1 MILRRYAL
9 RMPDVAREAILRS
22 LCLFGALGHAPT
34 AAETVAAAD
43 VGPTPGAVLEAE
55 AWEALDGLVASGA
68 VAATRGRVGLAMHLP
83 AALERAEEADF
94 FFPRKWRKAKR
105 VAAWLARLPTVRFVA
120 LANTTA
126 WGMARDEG
134 DLDFFVVAEKGS
146 IWRTRIA
153 AVAPFIATR
162 QLPGQRV
169 SERDAVCL
177 SYFVA
182 DNALDL
188 SAYRLDGDDPYVRHW
203 LLALLPLFDDGI
215 GASLW
220 DTNAGLRRRHPLAC
234 PWALAEGAI
243 SRPPR
248 LRAPLPRF
256 LERPSEAIQRR
267 WFPASIRD
275 AMNRDSRVRISDD
288 VLKFHVDD
296 GRAAYRGRYQDLCR
310 TYGIA
315 P

>member
-1 MILRRYAL
+1 MSDA
-9 RMPDVAREAILRS
+9 AREAVLRS

-43 VGPTPGAVLEAE
+43 VGPSGGRANEAE
-55 AWEALDGLVASGA
+55 AWAALEALTASGS
-68 VAATRGRVGLAMHLP
+68 VAAERGRIGLAAHLP

-126 WGMARDEG
+126 WGMARDES
-134 DLDFFVVAEKGS
+134 DLDFFVVAAAGS
-146 IWRTRIA
+146 VWRTRIA

-177 SYFVA
+177 SYFIA

-188 SAYRLDGDDPYVRHW
+188 SAYCLEGDDPYVRHW
-203 LLALLPLFDDGI
+203 FLALLPLFDDGI
-215 GASLW
+215 GRTLW
-220 DTNAGLRRRHPLAC
+220 EANAELRRRHPLARA
-234 PWALAEGAI
+234 WALAEGAAP
-243 SRPPR
+243 RPPR
-248 LRAPLPRF
+248 LRIPLPRWS
-256 LERPSEAIQRR
+256 ERPSETIQRR
-267 WFPASIRD
+267 WFPPSIRD

-296 GRAAYRGRYQDLCR
+296 GRAAYRGRYQELCR
-310 TYGIA
+310 THGIA
-315 P
+315 S

>member
-1 MILRRYAL
+1 MS
-9 RMPDVAREAILRS
+9 DVAREAVLRS

-43 VGPTPGAVLEAE
+43 VGIGDGAVGEAE
-55 AWEALDGLVASGA
+55 AWTALETLTASGS
-68 VAATRGRVGLAMHLP
+68 VAAKRGRVGLATHLP

-94 FFPRKWRKAKR
+94 FFPRKWRKARR
-105 VAAWLARLPTVRFVA
+105 VAAYLARLPTVRFVA

-134 DLDFFVVAEKGS
+134 DLDLFVIAEAGS
-146 IWRTRIA
+146 VWRTRIA
-153 AVAPFIATR
+153 AVTPFIATR
-162 QLPGQRV
+162 QLPGQRS

-188 SAYRLDGDDPYVRHW
+188 SAYCLEDDDPYVRHW
-203 LLALLPLFDDGI
+203 FLALLPLFDDGI
-215 GASLW
+215 GTTLW
-220 DTNAGLRRRHPLAC
+220 EANAGLRRRHPFARPWTLAGG
-234 PWALAEGAI
+234 LAA
-243 SRPPR
+243 RPPR
-248 LRAPLPRF
+248 FRAPLPRF

-275 AMNRDSRVRISDD
+275 AMNRDSRVRVSDD

-296 GRAAYRGRYQDLCR
+296 GRASYRDRYQELCR

>member
-1 MILRRYAL
+1 MSSEA
-9 RMPDVAREAILRS
+9 ARGAVLRS

-34 AAETVAAAD
+34 TAEAVAAGDVGSAAEGIT
-43 VGPTPGAVLEAE
+43 EAT
-55 AWEALDGLVASGA
+55 AWEALEALVASGV
-68 VAATRGRVGLAMHLP
+68 VAAARGRIGLVSHFS
-83 AALERAEEADF
+83 AALERADEADF

-134 DLDFFVVAEKGS
+134 DLDFFVVAEKES

-162 QLPGQRV
+162 QLPGQRA

-188 SAYRLDGDDPYVRHW
+188 SAYCLDGDDPYVRHW
-203 LLALLPLFDDGI
+203 FLALLPLFDDGI
-215 GASLW
+215 GAAFW
-220 DTNAGLRRRHPLAC
+220 DANAGLRRRHPLAR

-243 SRPPR
+243 SRPPHFR
-248 LRAPLPRF
+248 VPLPRF
-256 LERPSEAIQRR
+256 LERPSEIVQRR
-267 WFPASIRD
+267 WFPATIRE
-275 AMNRDSRVRISDD
+275 AMNHDSRVRVSDD

-296 GRAAYRGRYQDLCR
+296 GRAKYRERYFELCR